1 MKQEIIIPVTSADFQ
16 ELEVE
21 ILENNDEFCSY
32 CDGELETNNEA
43 LFSAGIFYICKQC
56 GKKFKKTKYRDFGTG
71 GNHFVL
77 KEIRG

>member
-1 MKQEIIIPVTSADFQ
+1 MEQKIIPTTPEDFQ
-16 ELEVE
+16 ALDVK
-21 ILENNDEFCSY
+21 ILKNNDEFCP
-32 CDGELETNNEA
+32 CCNGELETNNEG

-71 GNHFVL
+71 GNYFVL